1 MSGTYTSN
9 KNLNKPEH
17 GGDIGT
23 WGTGALNNNSTIID
37 SSLGNVTSISLT
49 ELTTYTLS
57 TADCQNATIKFTG
70 NLADQVVPILMPIGV
85 SGQFAFIDSTTAL
98 GASSTISLGWTAS
111 GVTSYALTPGKTQ
124 IVNADGVARVWARSA
139 SPSTGGV
146 TSASPST
153 GGVTSIPLSRW
164 VTAVLTLTPKDLE
177 NSVFYIYGTTA
188 TVGDN
193 IIIAF
198 PFPTYGLFTFIC
210 NWNYAPI
217 VNIYPSTTSG
227 GSGYGNLPNQSVSM
241 AYCVSNVW
249 SKAALAVAF

>member
-49 ELTTYTLS
+49 GLTTYT
-57 TADCQNATIKFTG
+57 
-70 NLADQVVPILMPIGV
+70 
-85 SGQFAFIDSTTAL
+85 
-98 GASSTISLGWTAS
+98 
-111 GVTSYALTPGKTQ
+111 LTPGKTQ
-124 IVNADGVARVWARSA
+124 IVNADGIARVWAISA
-139 SPSTGGV
+139 SPSMK
-146 TSASPST
+146 
-153 GGVTSIPLSRW
+153 GVTSINIASFGPGSP
-164 VTAVLTLTPKDLE
+164 VLTAKQLE
-177 NSVFYIYGTTA
+177 NQVFYIYGTSA
-188 TVGDN
+188 SVASDVV
-193 IIIAF
+193 IQF
-198 PFPTYGLFTFIC
+198 PFPTFGLFTFIC

-249 SKAALAVAF
+249 RAAALAVAF

>member
-49 ELTTYTLS
+49 GLTTYTLS

-70 NLADQVVPILMPIGV
+70 NLADQVVTVLMTTGV

-98 GASSTISLGWTAS
+98 GTSSTISLGWTTS
-111 GVTSYALTPGKTQ
+111 GVTSYTLTPGKTQ
-124 IVNADGVARVWARSA
+124 IVNADGIARVWAISA
-139 SPSTGGV
+139 SPSMK
-146 TSASPST
+146 
-153 GGVTSIPLSRW
+153 GVTSINIASFGPGSP
-164 VTAVLTLTPKDLE
+164 VLTAKQLE
-177 NSVFYIYGTTA
+177 NQVFYIYGTSA
-188 TVGDN
+188 SVASDVV
-193 IIIAF
+193 IQF
-198 PFPTYGLFTFIC
+198 PFPTFGLFTFIC

-217 VNIYPSTTSG
+217 TSIIPGTTGGGFSFYIYT
-227 GSGYGNLPNQSVSM
+227 GSVQM

-249 SKAALAVAF
+249 SKAAAAVAF